1 MAKIGRNAPCPCG
14 SGKKYKK
21 CCLGKEEPT
30 WAVPERDA
38 PALPPSVPPSTL
50 APRASPEEM
59 SPYVLAKLFEE
70 SEQFAHM
77 QRREPERARRFCT
90 PREVAALSTQEIV
103 DRLRKL
109 DVDATRKTY
118 LAQAE
123 GRTSAW
129 ALSEPWREASQKRPL
144 LRYDDD
150 FLGLAACELWKRY
163 CPERPSIEMLDDEMQ
178 AGYRRSMAG
187 EGAGACA
194 HWARVWET
202 IRERLRPEMRTIDDA
217 GAVFSGMQA
226 LYNWLQDYLFELR
239 NAAVDERGYAETGVR
254 LCEEVLAQFPDE
266 DELFLINFRGDLGEL
281 LCLAGEPERG
291 ERVFLELI
299 RDHPDTSAGYARLA
313 DLLGYGPTPGSEP
326 IDRQR
331 AQQVLE
337 EALARPVTDAA
348 DYDLELRL
356 SDLSRTSPPQDEDLQ
371 PPTVRR

>member
-30 WAVPERDA
+30 WTGPEKGA
-38 PALPPSVPPSTL
+38 PELPPWAPPSTL
-50 APRASPEEM
+50 SPRASSAEM

-109 DVDATRKTY
+109 NVDATRETY

-123 GRTSAW
+123 ARTSAW
-129 ALSEPWREASQKRPL
+129 ILSEPWREASRKKPL
-144 LRYDDD
+144 SLYEDD

-178 AGYRRSMAG
+178 AGYRRAT
-187 EGAGACA
+187 EGDAVGACTQ
-194 HWARVWET
+194 WARVWET
-202 IRERLRPEMRTIDDA
+202 IRERMRPEMRTIDDA
-217 GAVFSGMQA
+217 AAVFSGMQA
-226 LYNWLQDYLFELR
+226 LYNWIQDYMLELR
-239 NAAVDERGYAETGVR
+239 TAAVKDRGYADTGVR

-281 LCLAGEPERG
+281 LCLAGKPERG
-291 ERVFLELI
+291 ERVLLELI
-299 RDHPDTSAGYARLA
+299 RDYPDTAAGYARLA

-331 AQQVLE
+331 AVQVLE
-337 EALARPVTDAA
+337 EALARSVTDAA

-356 SDLSRTSPPQDEDLQ
+356 SDMRRSLPPEDENISEHL
-371 PPTVRR
+371 TE

>member
-50 APRASPEEM
+50 APRASSAEM

-90 PREVAALSTQEIV
+90 PREVAALSTEEIV

-109 DVDATRKTY
+109 DIDATRETY

-129 ALSEPWREASQKRPL
+129 ALSEPWRGASQKRPL

-178 AGYRRSMAG
+178 AGYRRSMEG

-194 HWARVWET
+194 NWARVWET

-217 GAVFSGMQA
+217 AAVFSGMQA
-226 LYNWLQDYLFELR
+226 LYNWVQDYLLELR

-299 RDHPDTSAGYARLA
+299 RDYPDTSAGYARLA

-356 SDLSRTSPPQDEDLQ
+356 SDLRRTPPPQDEDLQ

>member
-1 MAKIGRNAPCPCG
+1 MTKIGRNAACPCG

-38 PALPPSVPPSTL
+38 PALPPWVPPSTH
-50 APRASPEEM
+50 APRASSAEM
-59 SPYVLAKLFEE
+59 SPYVVAKLFEE
-70 SEQFAHM
+70 SEHFARM
-77 QRREPERARRFCT
+77 QRREPERARQFCT
-90 PREVAALSTQEIV
+90 LRKVAALSTEEIV
-103 DRLRKL
+103 IRLRKL
-109 DVDATRKTY
+109 DVDATREAY

-129 ALSEPWREASQKRPL
+129 ALSEPWREAGLKKPL
-144 LRYDDD
+144 LRYEDD

-178 AGYRRSMAG
+178 AGYRRSMEG
-187 EGAGACA
+187 EGARACA

-202 IRERLRPEMRTIDDA
+202 IRERLLPEMRTIDDA
-217 GAVFSGMQA
+217 AAVFSGTQA
-226 LYNWLQDYLFELR
+226 LYNWIQDYLVEIR
-239 NAAVDERGYAETGVR
+239 NAAVDERGCAETGVR

-299 RDHPDTSAGYARLA
+299 RDYPDTAAGYARLA

-326 IDRQR
+326 TDRQR

-356 SDLSRTSPPQDEDLQ
+356 SDLRRTSSPEDENFSQHL
-371 PPTVRR
+371 PG